1 MQQPTETDLLVMAQA
16 GDMEA
21 FADLQVRLEPVIRRF
36 VWRLIGTSLEEED
49 IVQDSMIALYLNLER
64 VQPVENLR
72 AYLFRIVRNRCY
84 DLLRKRRRFQ
94 QLSLDEEPM
103 EGYASLLELADD
115 DGQPEDA
122 AHWLLLSLEVQKAM
136 NRLPEHQRQ
145 TLILYAEENLSYP
158 EIAAAMN
165 TSVGTVKSRLFHARR
180 ALRQF
185 LHPDTLA
192 LLEGDLGI
200 GAGPVRNTRDSGIQ
214 DTEEYEEPDQI
225 NIAGT
230 D

>member
-1 MQQPTETDLLVMAQA
+1 MQQPSETDLLVMAQA

-49 IVQDSMIALYLNLER
+49 IIQDSMIALYLNLAR

-122 AHWLLLSLEVQKAM
+122 AHWLLLNLEVQKAM

-158 EIAAAMN
+158 EIASAMN

-180 ALRQF
+180 MLRGL

-192 LLEGDLGI
+192 MLEGDLG
-200 GAGPVRNTRDSGIQ
+200 AGEEQARNTQHRDAE
-214 DTEEYEEPDQI
+214 DTEERGAQNHAE
-225 NIAGT
+225 IAGMG
-230 D
+230 

>member
-103 EGYASLLELADD
+103 EGYASLLELADED
-115 DGQPEDA
+115 SQPEDA
-122 AHWLLLSLEVQKAM
+122 AHWLLLNLEVQGAI

-145 TLILYAEENLSYP
+145 TLILYAEEKLSYP

-180 ALRQF
+180 TLRGL
-185 LHPDTLA
+185 LHPETLA
-192 LLEGDLGI
+192 MLESDLGI
-200 GAGPVRNTRDSGIQ
+200 GEGQAQNANYRVVEDTQEYREQ
-214 DTEEYEEPDQI
+214 DHT